1 MVNLKKN
8 SYLQVKNVLCQGT
21 AVNGNIDLTEN
32 VKFDGKLQGDLT
44 CTADV
49 VIGEAA
55 EVMGNITANN
65 VIISGKVTGNVVAAG
80 QFCLTKTG
88 NLKGNVQAASLV
100 VEEGGILQGISES
113 RVGKKQPAAGK
124 TEE

>member
-8 SYLQVKNVLCQGT
+8 SYLQVKNVLCEGT
-21 AVNGNIDLTEN
+21 VVDGNLQFTEN
-32 VKFDGKLQGDLT
+32 VKFDGKLTGDLR
-44 CTADV
+44 CAADV
-49 VIGEAA
+49 VIGGTAVVE
-55 EVMGNITANN
+55 GNISAEN
-65 VIISGKVTGNVVAAG
+65 VMISGKVTGNVTAAG

-113 RVGKKQPAAGK
+113 RVGIKQPAAEK
-124 TEE
+124 QDA